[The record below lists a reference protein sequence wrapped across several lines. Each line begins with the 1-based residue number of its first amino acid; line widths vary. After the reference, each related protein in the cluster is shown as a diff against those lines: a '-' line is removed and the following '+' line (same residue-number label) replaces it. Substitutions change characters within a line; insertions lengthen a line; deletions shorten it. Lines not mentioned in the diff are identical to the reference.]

1 MLEEQH
7 RKVSKEE
14 MKAKYLDMLE
24 NDPYFAANQGS
35 RQLVGKQPQEEEED

>member
-7 RKVSKEE
+7 KNISKEE

-24 NDPYFAANQGS
+24 NDPYFAANQGP
-35 RQLVGKQPQEEEED
+35 RQLQGRQQ